1 MLPETTSSMATEWIT
16 SETTSSEPTSDM
28 TSSEP
33 TSITYLMTDSTTSLT
48 ILPTTDDITESTT
61 GTSMDSTTSDSTS
74 DFITTDPTTFATD
87 STTDSTTDFTTDSTT
102 QDETATTTMTPTTS
116 ECIPFGATP
125 SLSNPTVLVSDSQS
139 VDDDSYSVSLPF
151 AIGAFDVYDT
161 TVFVSTNAMVTLG
174 SGTRVWYSRPLPA
187 DTVPEVTVFAYW
199 FDLVYR
205 GFPGHGV
212 RYEIFNGPQGR
223 QVTFEWRGLNYA
235 TQTLRFHIQLS
246 FYEDFPGRLNAS
258 FITTANKGEGA
269 TIGAQNRRIPTFLQW
284 SYNTPGSVPD
294 GTYVLFETDGG
305 KPRSMRTGLLPRWGC
320 SD

>member
-1 MLPETTSSMATEWIT
+1 
-16 SETTSSEPTSDM
+16 
-28 TSSEP
+28 
-33 TSITYLMTDSTTSLT
+33 
-48 ILPTTDDITESTT
+48 
-61 GTSMDSTTSDSTS
+61 
-74 DFITTDPTTFATD
+74 
-87 STTDSTTDFTTDSTT
+87 
-102 QDETATTTMTPTTS
+102 
-116 ECIPFGATP
+116 IPFGATP

-284 SYNTPGSVPD
+284 SYNTPVSVPD
-294 GTYVLFETDGG
+294 GTYVLFET
-305 KPRSMRTGLLPRWGC
+305 
-320 SD
+320 

>member
-1 MLPETTSSMATEWIT
+1 MLLETTSSMATEWIT

-33 TSITYLMTDSTTSLT
+33 TSITNLTTDSTASLT
-48 ILPTTDDITESTT
+48 ILPTTDDTTESTT
-61 GTSMDSTTSDSTS
+61 GTAMDSTTSDSTS
-74 DFITTDPTTFATD
+74 DFITTDPTTFTTD

-116 ECIPFGATP
+116 DCIPFGATP

-174 SGTRVWYSRPLPA
+174 SGTRVWSSRPLPA
-187 DTVPEVTVFAYW
+187 DTVPEVAVFAYW

-212 RYEIFNGPQGR
+212 RYEIFNGPQ
-223 QVTFEWRGLNYA
+223 A
-235 TQTLRFHIQLS
+235 PLS
-246 FYEDFPGRLNAS
+246 
-258 FITTANKGEGA
+258 
-269 TIGAQNRRIPTFLQW
+269 
-284 SYNTPGSVPD
+284 
-294 GTYVLFETDGG
+294 GG
-305 KPRSMRTGLLPRWGC
+305 G
-320 SD
+320 